1 MKIILPLLVLIVV
14 IALLAITGKSSVHQE
29 ILIQSTPEKIWNT
42 LLNTGDYSW
51 NPVMQLQHGEL
62 EEGKKVTYLF
72 TQDEET
78 SYEIK
83 TEVIEITEDSLLH
96 QRGGVPMIITFNH
109 KYILQKKDSGTLLI
123 IHEDYSG
130 IYTHF
135 WNTAAV
141 NDAYARLGNAIK
153 KQVES

>member
-29 ILIQSTPEKIWNT
+29 ILIQSTPEKVWNT

-62 EEGKKVTYLF
+62 EEGQKVTYLF

-78 SYEIK
+78 SYEINTK
-83 TEVIEITEDSLLH
+83 VVKITKDSLLH

-135 WNTAAV
+135 WKTTAV

>member
-1 MKIILPLLVLIVV
+1 M
-14 IALLAITGKSSVHQE
+14 
-29 ILIQSTPEKIWNT
+29 
-42 LLNTGDYSW
+42 NTGDYSW

-62 EEGKKVTYLF
+62 EEGRKVTYLF

-78 SYEIK
+78 SYEINTK
-83 TEVIEITEDSLLH
+83 VIEITKDSLLR
-96 QRGGVPMIITFNH
+96 QQGGVPMIITFNH
-109 KYILQKKDSGTLLI
+109 KYILQEKDNGTLLI

-153 KQVES
+153 KHVES

>member
-1 MKIILPLLVLIVV
+1 MRIILPLLVLIAV
-14 IALLAITGKSSVHQE
+14 IVLLAITGKSSVHQE
-29 ILIQSTPEKIWNT
+29 ILIQSTPEKVWNT
-42 LLNTGDYSW
+42 LINTGDYSW
-51 NPVMQLQHGEL
+51 NPVMQLQRGEL
-62 EEGKKVTYLF
+62 EEGQKVTYLF

-78 SYEIK
+78 SYEINTK
-83 TEVIEITEDSLLH
+83 VIEITKDSLLH

-109 KYILQKKDSGTLLI
+109 KYILQKVDSGTLLI

-135 WNTAAV
+135 WNTASV

>member
-1 MKIILPLLVLIVV
+1 MKIILPLIVLIVV

-29 ILIQSTPEKIWNT
+29 ILIQSTPEKVWNT

-62 EEGKKVTYLF
+62 EEGQKVTYLF

-78 SYEIK
+78 SYEIR
-83 TEVIEITEDSLLH
+83 TEVIEITKESLLH

-141 NDAYARLGNAIK
+141 NDAYARLANAIK

>member
-1 MKIILPLLVLIVV
+1 MKIILPLIVLIVV

-29 ILIQSTPEKIWNT
+29 ILIQSTPEKVWNT
-42 LLNTGDYSW
+42 LLNTGDYNW

-62 EEGKKVTYLF
+62 EEGQKVTYLF

-78 SYEIK
+78 SYEIR
-83 TEVIEITEDSLLH
+83 TEVIQITKESLLH

-141 NDAYARLGNAIK
+141 NDAYARLANAIK

>member
-1 MKIILPLLVLIVV
+1 MKIILPLLVLMAV
-14 IALLAITGKSSVHQE
+14 IALLAVTGKSSVHQE
-29 ILIQSTPEKIWNT
+29 VLIQSTPDKVWNT
-42 LLNTGDYSW
+42 LMNTGDYSW
-51 NPVMQLQHGEL
+51 NPVMQLQHGDL
-62 EEGKKVTYLF
+62 EEGQKVTYLF

-78 SYEIK
+78 SYEINTK
-83 TEVIEITEDSLLH
+83 VVEITKDSLLH

>member
-29 ILIQSTPEKIWNT
+29 ILIQSTPEKVWNT

-62 EEGKKVTYLF
+62 EEGQKVTYLF

-78 SYEIK
+78 SYEINTK
-83 TEVIEITEDSLLH
+83 VIEITKDSLLH

-109 KYILQKKDSGTLLI
+109 KYILQKNDSGTLLI

-141 NDAYARLGNAIK
+141 NDAYARLANAIK
-153 KQVES
+153 KQAES

>member
-1 MKIILPLLVLIVV
+1 MKIILLLLVLIAV
-14 IALLAITGKSSVHQE
+14 IVLLAVTGKSSVHQE
-29 ILIQSTPEKIWNT
+29 ILIQSTPDKVWNT
-42 LLNTGDYSW
+42 LINTGDYSW
-51 NPVMQLQHGEL
+51 NPVMQLQHGEI
-62 EEGKKVTYLF
+62 EERKKVTYLF

-78 SYEIK
+78 SYEINTK
-83 TEVIEITEDSLLH
+83 VVEITKDSLLH
-96 QRGGVPMIITFNH
+96 QRGGVPMIISFNH

-141 NDAYARLGNAIK
+141 NDAYARLANAIK

>member
-1 MKIILPLLVLIVV
+1 MKIILPLIVLIVV
-14 IALLAITGKSSVHQE
+14 IALLAITGRSSVHQE
-29 ILIQSTPEKIWNT
+29 ILIQSTPEKVWNT

-62 EEGKKVTYLF
+62 EEGQKVTYLF

-83 TEVIEITEDSLLH
+83 TEVIEITKDSLLH

-141 NDAYARLGNAIK
+141 NNAYTRLGNAIK